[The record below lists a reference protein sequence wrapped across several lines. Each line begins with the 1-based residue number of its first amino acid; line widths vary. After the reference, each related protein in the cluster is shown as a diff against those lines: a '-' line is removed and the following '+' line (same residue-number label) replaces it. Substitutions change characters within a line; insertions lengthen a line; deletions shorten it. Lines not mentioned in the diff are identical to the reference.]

1 MIIAVGPTDF
11 MHWVK
16 SVRIRS
22 FFGPH
27 SPAFGQNMD
36 IYPANLRILSE
47 CGKMRTRKTPNTDT
61 FYAVMV
67 SCTAHIRGKFRTLS
81 SIYDVVFCENN

>member
-1 MIIAVGPTDF
+1 MIIAVEPTGF

-47 CGKMRTRKTPNTDT
+47 
-61 FYAVMV
+61 
-67 SCTAHIRGKFRTLS
+67 
-81 SIYDVVFCENN
+81 